1 MALTKRSESNTI
13 FLQAKHYCLW
23 QELKKQVNDCES
35 VVVTNPKTGEVSTKY
50 GYRFDNVTGSVTG
63 LVQYDTE
70 SKYSTRYFG
79 FKLHL
84 KDADSYVLD
93 MPYQSQILR
102 RFLRVAPNVDW
113 NFPLSISIFK
123 GKKEAKEELGVW
135 FRQGGETVKAYF
147 TRDNPRG
154 MPQATQDPDTKEWD
168 FRSQHRWLIQHLRDN
183 TIPDLD
189 AAAVRSAPPVQ
200 PDSKPEPEPEPAFDP
215 NAHFEITDADVPF

>member
-1 MALTKRSESNTI
+1 
-13 FLQAKHYCLW
+13 
-23 QELKKQVNDCES
+23 
-35 VVVTNPKTGEVSTKY
+35 
-50 GYRFDNVTGSVTG
+50 
-63 LVQYDTE
+63 
-70 SKYSTRYFG
+70 
-79 FKLHL
+79 
-84 KDADSYVLD
+84 
-93 MPYQSQILR
+93 
-102 RFLRVAPNVDW
+102 VDW
-113 NFPLSISIFK
+113 DFPLSISIFK